1 MNIAYFLTNSANK
14 FPDKIACISGERHLT
29 YRDLNVRVNCL
40 TDAMRQSGVKKKDR
54 VAVLMYNTHHFVEVY
69 FAALKLGAILVPINY
84 RLTGN
89 EIKYVTDNS
98 EATAIFFGKEFRNTI
113 ADIYQELKNI
123 KLFVGVGL
131 DSDDAMPDYEV
142 FLATGTPAEPDVT
155 VAEDDPC
162 QIIYT
167 SGTTGKP
174 KGAVITHHNI
184 FWNLFNTTIGREH
197 RAGEISL
204 IIGPLFHTA
213 ALNNHLMVQIAL
225 GGTSILV
232 KNFDPELILRCIEQ
246 EKVNVIPGSPTM
258 FNLLLQFPEFD
269 QFDTSSLT
277 KCTSGSA
284 ILPEELKQR
293 LLQKFPNIDGVIDLY
308 GCTEASPTIT
318 TLSAKDSL
326 RKKYSVGVP
335 AVFVEVRVVDEK
347 GKPLPPK
354 HVGELIC
361 RGPNIM
367 QGYYKDEHATKE
379 VIKKGWLYTG
389 DLARADEEGYFY
401 IVDRKKDMIVSGGE
415 NIYPREI
422 EEVLF
427 RHPAI
432 EDVAVIGVPHSL
444 WGETVKAYVVKKEAE
459 KINAEEVIAYC
470 KQRLASYKKPTIVE
484 FIESIPKNA
493 AGKPLKKV
501 LKMK

>member
-1 MNIAYFLTNSANK
+1 MNISYFLTNSANK
-14 FPDKIACISGERHLT
+14 FPDKIACISGERHFT
-29 YRDLNVRVNCL
+29 YRDLNVRVNSL
-40 TDAMRQSGVKKKDR
+40 ADAMRQSGVKKKDR
-54 VAVLMYNTHHFVEVY
+54 VAVLMYNTHHFIEVY
-69 FAALKLGAILVPINY
+69 FAALKLGAVLVPINY

-89 EIKYVTDNS
+89 EIKYVIDNS
-98 EATAIFFGKEFRNTI
+98 EATAIFFGKEFRITI
-113 ADIYQELKNI
+113 ADIYKKLKNI
-123 KLFVGVGL
+123 RLFVGVGL
-131 DSDDAMPDYEV
+131 DRDEAAHDYEV
-142 FLATGTPAEPDVT
+142 FLATGTPAEPGVM
-155 VAEDDPC
+155 VVEDDPC

-174 KGAVITHHNI
+174 KGAVITHRNI

-213 ALNNHLMVQIAL
+213 ALNNHMMVQIAL

-258 FNLLLQFPEFD
+258 FNLLLQFPGFD

-293 LLQKFPNIDGVIDLY
+293 LLEKFPNIDGIIDLY

-335 AVFVEVRVVDEK
+335 AVFVEARVVDEQ
-347 GKPLPPK
+347 GKPLPPN

-367 QGYYKDEHATKE
+367 QGYYKNEQATKE
-379 VIKKGWLYTG
+379 VIKNGWLYTG

-444 WGETVKAYVVKKEAE
+444 WGETVKAYVVKKEAG
-459 KINAEEVIAYC
+459 KINAQEVIAYC

-493 AGKPLKKV
+493 AGKPLKKI